1 MFVDCPGGIGVIQ
14 NGTGAAPNVAV
25 TIAEFETIARDY
37 GNLLLSTARL
47 LVDDESTAED
57 VVQSSLELAWRNLAT
72 LRDRSAMKA
81 WLVKIV
87 MNQAMSVRRREV
99 RSATY
104 VRNTARA
111 YDAEIASSIAAEVTS
126 TMERLLDLRAA
137 IRLLPIEQRAVI
149 VLHYY
154 LDMSIPEIA
163 AMLEISPNTIKK
175 RLGAALRRL
184 RELLGKDPFPESERM
199 DGAQSRTY

>member
-1 MFVDCPGGIGVIQ
+1 VVSQDVS
-14 NGTGAAPNVAV
+14 GATTSVVV
-25 TIAEFETIARDY
+25 TISEFEAIARDY

-57 VVQSSLELAWRNLAT
+57 VVQSSLELAWRNLAS

-87 MNQAMSVRRREV
+87 MNQALSVRRREV

-104 VRNTARA
+104 LRNTAHTI
-111 YDAEIASSIAAEVTS
+111 DAEIASSIAAEATS

-137 IRLLPIEQRAVI
+137 IRVLPIEQRAVI

-163 AMLEISPNTIKK
+163 AMMEISPNTIKK

-184 RELLGKDPFPESERM
+184 RELLGKDPFPEDENGTNRVP
-199 DGAQSRTY
+199 SRSFRGIE